1 MPNRSGRYCGTEL
14 QRVEAQHRTALGRL
28 FMLHRWMSA
37 DDRRWLLE
45 RFPELEA
52 TLAHVDRC
60 DNQIALLTVG
70 LTGFEHDEKP
80 QDGSVRRAEGGPPR

>member
-1 MPNRSGRYCGTEL
+1 
-14 QRVEAQHRTALGRL
+14 
-28 FMLHRWMSA
+28 MSA

-52 TLAHVDRC
+52 TLAHLDRV

-70 LTGFEHDEKP
+70 TVTEDRGL
-80 QDGSVRRAEGGPPR
+80 GPNE

>member
-1 MPNRSGRYCGTEL
+1 
-14 QRVEAQHRTALGRL
+14 
-28 FMLHRWMSA
+28 MLHRWMSA

-52 TLAHVDRC
+52 TLAHLDRV

-70 LTGFEHDEKP
+70 TVDRGL
-80 QDGSVRRAEGGPPR
+80 GPNE

>member
-1 MPNRSGRYCGTEL
+1 
-14 QRVEAQHRTALGRL
+14 
-28 FMLHRWMSA
+28 MLHRWMSA

-52 TLAHVDRC
+52 TLAYLDRC

-70 LTGFEHDEKP
+70 TVTEDRGL
-80 QDGSVRRAEGGPPR
+80 GPNE